1 MEDIR
6 ALRQC
11 LVKLEEALLCLPADW
26 DIEKTMYMEGEIYG
40 ARDAVFT
47 QLRRLEKR
55 AWRLREQ
62 SNHNDEQN

>member
-11 LVKLEEALLCLPADW
+11 LIKIEEAFW

-47 QLRRLEKR
+47 QLRRLEKT
-55 AWRLREQ
+55 RLRER

>member
-26 DIEKTMYMEGEIYG
+26 DIEKTMNMEGEIYG

-47 QLRRLEKR
+47 QLRRLEKT
-55 AWRLREQ
+55 RLRER